1 MRYPEVIPALM
12 EMLKQGAKVD
22 IEVYA
27 LHLGMI
33 KNLVVSSI
41 DSD

>member
-1 MRYPEVIPALM
+1 MIPALM